1 MYTGSGNHECKKNDW
16 INSVT
21 ILKSHSLWLTLYFVS
36 RGVKGFVKDDE
47 FNPIEGAS
55 MKIRGRDV
63 GFQTTKVI
71 LDRSWQQ
78 EGQLVCRFTQII
90 TAGRAVGR

>member
-1 MYTGSGNHECKKNDW
+1 MVNPVLH
-16 INSVT
+16 
-21 ILKSHSLWLTLYFVS
+21 FS

-71 LDRSWQQ
+71 LDR
-78 EGQLVCRFTQII
+78 L
-90 TAGRAVGR
+90 

>member
-1 MYTGSGNHECKKNDW
+1 MVNPVLH
-16 INSVT
+16 
-21 ILKSHSLWLTLYFVS
+21 FS

-71 LDRSWQQ
+71 LDRLL
-78 EGQLVCRFTQII
+78 QLVGRFTQIMTAVR
-90 TAGRAVGR
+90 TAGR